1 MSHQCQLD
9 ESSIS
14 RTERILKLGSD
25 AEQRAVRLGHDSVM
39 SILVEPREVYLR
51 QQNIK
56 KVMSVTGEEN
66 RQRVA
71 CQKKIVV

>member
-1 MSHQCQLD
+1 MP
-9 ESSIS
+9 

-51 QQNIK
+51 QQNIE
-56 KVMSVTGEEN
+56 KVM
-66 RQRVA
+66 
-71 CQKKIVV
+71 IV